1 MLHKILTERRKNIGM
16 SIDQL
21 VEKSGIPKGTLTKVL
36 TGVSPNPS
44 LETVKAIAY
53 ALGLTLNDLES
64 APSQVDVLYISK
76 PSGDMKADE
85 IRKFLHETI
94 DQLCDEDLEFFK
106 DFTLRM
112 KK

>member
-1 MLHKILTERRKNIGM
+1 MLHKILTERRKSIGL

-21 VEKSGIPKGTLTKVL
+21 VEKSGIPKSTLTKVL

-53 ALGLTLNDLES
+53 ALGLSLNDLEPAS
-64 APSQVDVLYISK
+64 AQVDVLYVSK
-76 PSGDMKADE
+76 PSGNMKADE
-85 IRKFLHETI
+85 IRKFLHESI
-94 DQLCDEDLEFFK
+94 DQMSDQDLELFK
-106 DFTLRM
+106 DFTLRL